1 MLKEFFYLLNPI
13 LNAQWS
19 SANIASIKRI
29 SYTYFME
36 RQMERAS
43 IENILFFLYIL
54 KTIYLS
60 NNIKRRLKIFFRL
73 SSFVVNKFLF
83 PLESSM
89 ESLLKFSKYSPSLFF
104 LGHAPLSKQISKKS
118 SEWIGKWEPPISH
131 SRHFMVCPAKGALY
145 MPGWS

>member
-89 ESLLKFSKYSPSLFF
+89 ESRMIVNGLLKFSKYSPSLFF

-118 SEWIGKWEPPISH
+118 SEWIGK
-131 SRHFMVCPAKGALY
+131 
-145 MPGWS
+145 